1 MIEDV
6 PTTARVHDVLL
17 RATRVVIVEGPAD
30 AVDAADV
37 PRLVLTGDEIADLA
51 RHLAIVDGGTGDHCR
66 CRGWPTITVHG
77 PDGELT
83 ACWTLHHQTGLRG
96 AGNCDADL
104 RDGPALTAWLA
115 QRGLTGS
122 QEVQE
127 RLAEQDAESERRRMR
142 WLQAAPA
149 GLAEVAAEVSQPSG
163 DDDLAWSQQL
173 DDAEDR
179 LTALVHQHYPDPI
192 ERIRTLLAWAG
203 VPTREPT
210 SGSTWYDMAVLRL
223 LHDEPADLV
232 LAALAAHP
240 PSPAQL
246 DGAAQLFSTLEW
258 TKAHGRQLPEPQRSM
273 LIGHIQ
279 SDGTDSMRYRLNHG
293 YYGAERTV

>member
-1 MIEDV
+1 
-6 PTTARVHDVLL
+6 
-17 RATRVVIVEGPAD
+17 
-30 AVDAADV
+30 
-37 PRLVLTGDEIADLA
+37 
-51 RHLAIVDGGTGDHCR
+51 
-66 CRGWPTITVHG
+66 
-77 PDGELT
+77 
-83 ACWTLHHQTGLRG
+83 
-96 AGNCDADL
+96 
-104 RDGPALTAWLA
+104 
-115 QRGLTGS
+115 
-122 QEVQE
+122 
-127 RLAEQDAESERRRMR
+127 MR

-240 PSPAQL
+240 RARPNSTGRPSCSALSNGPKPTA
-246 DGAAQLFSTLEW
+246 
-258 TKAHGRQLPEPQRSM
+258 
-273 LIGHIQ
+273 
-279 SDGTDSMRYRLNHG
+279 DSCPSRNVRC
-293 YYGAERTV
+293 